1 MMELSYRRHR
11 FPPVV
16 IQHAVWLYLRLETG
30 SHMTLRWRRQSRA
43 NSSLKANSLLAG
55 KIQGTSSILASGV
68 RITDRNYDEDQ
79 CLTGKFPTQ
88 RNRELIVP

>member
-1 MMELSYRRHR
+1 VGALGKLPRC
-11 FPPVV
+11 
-16 IQHAVWLYLRLETG
+16 G
-30 SHMTLRWRRQSRA
+30 SRMISAAPLISRGTESSQTRRWRRQSRA

-79 CLTGKFPTQ
+79 CFTGKFPTQ